1 MFWHQKWS
9 LSYMFVMTESSSHL
23 FHIMWPWNLKD
34 PTATVKKMVQ
44 KKKVTFDSV
53 FLLKLSLWMIET
65 ITKRKRGKKGKRK
78 DATSNCLP
86 DCGSSWMWK
95 IYLVIAM
102 GPKKFHHVL
111 PS

>member
-1 MFWHQKWS
+1 
-9 LSYMFVMTESSSHL
+9 MFVMTESSSHL

-65 ITKRKRGKKGKRK
+65 ITKRKRGKKREKERCHFKLSTRLWVLLDVENLFGYSYG
-78 DATSNCLP
+78 TQ
-86 DCGSSWMWK
+86 K
-95 IYLVIAM
+95 I
-102 GPKKFHHVL
+102 
-111 PS
+111 PSCTPIINS

>member
-65 ITKRKRGKKGKRK
+65 ITKRKRGEKKGKGK
-78 DATSNCLP
+78 MPLQIVYQIVGP
-86 DCGSSWMWK
+86 PGCGKSIW
-95 IYLVIAM
+95 V
-102 GPKKFHHVL
+102 
-111 PS
+111 